1 MMEYKRGDRVAI
13 IGTIT
18 HSEDEF
24 GNLGIDLPNGDYL
37 RRALKTNEVTH
48 LEDFHPDEKE
58 IKMTV
63 DEKREFDELVKTV
76 FHDHQSNVYKII
88 CTLVESNNYPALNV
102 RVAGSFEKQMELLE
116 CVRKPSRIEVEEKK
130 YYVHLLE
137 NNPCGYLNYYKSI
150 KEYCIGS
157 KRELGSDYKTK
168 FTKSEIEKMC
178 FDNFKFT
185 NKALEEVED
194 E

>member
-1 MMEYKRGDRVAI
+1 MEYKRGDRVAI

-130 YYVHLLE
+130 YRIKLAD
-137 NNPCGYLNYYKSI
+137 GYLVNVMGDWLTLKNKQDGDI
-150 KEYCIGS
+150 
-157 KRELGSDYKTK
+157 
-168 FTKSEIEKMC
+168 FTQSEIDELQKQEQ
-178 FDNFKFT
+178 FKAIDL
-185 NKALEEVED
+185 NKCKEEVED